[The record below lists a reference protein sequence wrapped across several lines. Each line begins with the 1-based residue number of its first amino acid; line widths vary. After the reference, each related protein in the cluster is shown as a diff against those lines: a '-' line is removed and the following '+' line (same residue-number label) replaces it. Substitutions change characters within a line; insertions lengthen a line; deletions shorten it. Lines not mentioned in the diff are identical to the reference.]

1 MKILPFLW
9 ETCEQ
14 TEIWPCPVLIRA
26 MLPSQQLSSRFSEL
40 LCAEHVLNLKH
51 KMIAKSAAKP

>member
-9 ETCEQ
+9 ETCKKN
-14 TEIWPCPVLIRA
+14 EIWPHPVLIRA
-26 MLPSQQLSSRFSEL
+26 MLPYQQLSSRFSKL

-51 KMIAKSAAKP
+51 KTIAKSAAKP